1 MPTSATQKVKSLEQ
15 TQFLLRVALVLGHRD
30 LRMAA
35 RYQHFSPDF
44 LADVVNLLDLAFRE
58 PDIASG
64 GEQDQAPLL
73 PPRDRNSPVQKFIN

>member
-1 MPTSATQKVKSLEQ
+1 
-15 TQFLLRVALVLGHRD
+15 
-30 LRMAA
+30 MAA
-35 RYQHFSPDF
+35 RYQHFSPAF

-73 PPRDRNSPVQKFIN
+73 PTAWPQFTGSEIYQLGCWFFGSVIGDRTRTLRLERAAC